1 MALKYK
7 YNNSD
12 RKLTLDEVL
21 DLLVEDK
28 ILDSTQAEFVKKK
41 KKLSQ
46 KHPLVSIY
54 ECEITDRRKAGH
66 HIGMEDL
73 VKWLSEKS
81 EIDYYYI
88 DPLKIDISTVTS
100 VLPKA
105 YIKRLGVLPVMV
117 DEESVTFA
125 TGEPYNLAWVR
136 EVERI
141 IKKKINLVLSN
152 PNMIANCIDDF
163 YAVHTAVKNVSR
175 RDGIGGKDSTRL
187 REVEKMLGQ
196 NGQLDAR
203 DESGISGIVDWLFQ
217 YAHDERATD
226 IYIEPKTGQGIIRFR
241 IDGMLRV
248 VYKFDPEILLS
259 VLSRL
264 KILAGMK
271 VDEKRK
277 PQDGRIK
284 RRLDE
289 NTVIEIRSSCIPT
302 HYGEKV
308 VMRIFDPKMADKPID
323 DIGFEKTDLDK
334 WKDIAESSFGLV
346 LVTGPTGSGKSTT
359 LHATLRHIT
368 KPEINIC
375 TAEDPI
381 EIINDEF
388 NQMQINEEAGITFA
402 SAIRAFL
409 RQDPD
414 VIMVGEIRD
423 EETSEMAIQA
433 SLTGHTV
440 FSTLHT
446 NDALS
451 TIFRLI
457 ELGIPTHLLI
467 ATLKGICAQ
476 RLVRVL
482 CPSCKEKVEIPDQ
495 VWKKVSHPYNFKKPS
510 HVFTATGCNECKNT
524 GYRGRICVY
533 EMVFITDKLKEAIQS
548 GVDLNQLQKM
558 TASMYIPIRIHA
570 LKKVAEGVTSME
582 EIMRVVL

>member
-7 YNNSD
+7 FNKAN

-21 DLLVEDK
+21 DLLVEDN
-28 ILDSTQAEFVKKK
+28 IVDATQSEFVKKK

-46 KHPLVSIY
+46 KHPLISIA
-54 ECEITDRRKAGH
+54 ECEVIDQRNPGH
-66 HIGMEDL
+66 KLNIEEL
-73 VKWLSEKS
+73 VRWLAVNSEM
-81 EIDYYYI
+81 DYFYI

-105 YIKRLGVLPVMV
+105 YIKRLGVLPVAV
-117 DEESVTFA
+117 EEDFVTFA
-125 TGEPYNLAWVR
+125 TAEPFWIGWVE
-136 EVERI
+136 EVKRI
-141 IKKKINLVLSN
+141 VKKDIKLVVAN
-152 PNMIANCIDDF
+152 PHLISNCIDDF
-163 YAVHTAVKNVSR
+163 YAVHKAVKTVSR
-175 RDGIGGKDSTRL
+175 SGLGGKDSARL
-187 REVEKMLGQ
+187 KEVERMLGQ
-196 NGQLDAR
+196 GSFDSR

-217 YAHDERATD
+217 YANDERATD
-226 IYIEPKTGQGIIRFR
+226 IHIEPKTGQGIIRFR

-248 VYKFDPEILLS
+248 VYRFDPEILLS

-264 KILAGMK
+264 KIMSDMK

-284 RRLDE
+284 RRLNED
-289 NTVIEIRSSCIPT
+289 TVVEIRASCIPT
-302 HYGEKV
+302 HYGEKM
-308 VMRIFDPKMADKPID
+308 VMRIFDPKMAETPID
-323 DIGFEKTDLDK
+323 SIGFEKTDLDK
-334 WKDIAESSFGLV
+334 WKDIAQSSFGMI

-368 KPEINIC
+368 KPEVNIC

-381 EIINDEF
+381 EIVNDDF
-388 NQMQINEEAGITFA
+388 NQMQISEEVGISFA
-402 SAIRAFL
+402 SAIRSFL

-433 SLTGHTV
+433 ALTGHTV

-451 TIFRLI
+451 TVYRLL
-457 ELGIPTHLLI
+457 ELNIPSHLLN

-482 CPSCKEKVEIPDQ
+482 CPNCKQKVKVPDQ
-495 VWKKVSHPYNFKKPS
+495 IWKKIAHPYNFKTPQYIYNP
-510 HVFTATGCNECKNT
+510 VGCNDCKNT
-524 GYRGRICVY
+524 GYRGRLCVY
-533 EMVFITDKLKEAIQS
+533 EMVFFNDKIKEAVQS
-548 GVDLNQLQKM
+548 GLDLTQLQKY
-558 TASMYIPIRIHA
+558 TANMFIPIRIHA
-570 LKKVAEGVTSME
+570 LKKVAEGLTSLE